1 MAAIKVAEQDEREC
15 GDVVSRLGV
24 ELQAERLKAGL
35 SALIGNRRETIE
47 RLDAML
53 SLAPMDGGG
62 IDRSSQPYWK
72 ASKQEVR

>member
-1 MAAIKVAEQDEREC
+1 MAAIKVTEQDEREC
-15 GDVVSRLGV
+15 GDEVSRLGV
-24 ELQAERLKAGL
+24 ELQAARLKARL
-35 SALIGNRRETIE
+35 SALIGNRQEWIE

>member
-1 MAAIKVAEQDEREC
+1 MAAIKVSEQNEREC
-15 GDVVSRLGV
+15 GDGVSHLEV
-24 ELQAERLKAGL
+24 ELQEARLKAGL
-35 SALIGNRRETIE
+35 SALIGNRQERIE
-47 RLDAML
+47 RLDAIL